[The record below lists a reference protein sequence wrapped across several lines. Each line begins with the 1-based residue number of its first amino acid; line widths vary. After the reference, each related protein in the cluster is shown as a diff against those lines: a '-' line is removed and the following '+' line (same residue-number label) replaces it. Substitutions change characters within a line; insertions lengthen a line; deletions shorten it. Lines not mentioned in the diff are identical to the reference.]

1 MNDISRG
8 LKRGRLV
15 FAHASSGSS
24 RAYLMS
30 AATRSSFADEPG
42 GGVDGGSPGGLLGI
56 GVANSRILR
65 VVRRFD
71 GIRVDVLV
79 GSVLAALLLVV

>member
-1 MNDISRG
+1 LSFSYELVG
-8 LKRGRLV
+8 LDGV
-15 FAHASSGSS
+15 AW
-24 RAYLMS
+24 
-30 AATRSSFADEPG
+30 FADEPG